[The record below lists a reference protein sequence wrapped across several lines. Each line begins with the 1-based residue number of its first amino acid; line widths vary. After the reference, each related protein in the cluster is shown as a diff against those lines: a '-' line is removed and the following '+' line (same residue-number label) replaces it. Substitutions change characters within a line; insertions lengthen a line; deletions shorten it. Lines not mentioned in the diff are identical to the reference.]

1 MANVKM
7 AWFVLAVGALLLRG
21 GIAVCQAAPI
31 QSGTSE
37 DKAILTDDRE
47 VVVQKLSAEE
57 QQKPYAKYFYMPMAK
72 PDPALVEQV
81 KRGPIDP
88 AQALKHESINDLLN
102 RGYLSTEL
110 GYTVFSDG
118 TGYVSS
124 MVKMPGVTPEM
135 IDWWFTWHEL
145 EPLRYKIWDH
155 YVHFD
160 IRVDEHDRERLLSHD
175 IPVKERNWN
184 VTHHVKEDIG
194 GGAAE
199 IEIHFVSPKDCG
211 FDMSRF
217 TEPAVGTAIC
227 SSGGAS
233 MVHIARRIPGG
244 IELRSRFWFPPEAK
258 MPMVVLRGLNLH
270 NLEEYSNLAA
280 ILPSLYKEFGPK

>member
-1 MANVKM
+1 MAKVKTAGLLPM
-7 AWFVLAVGALLLRG
+7 VGAVLIAG
-21 GIAVCQAAPI
+21 GLSACQTGA
-31 QSGTSE
+31 T
-37 DKAILTDDRE
+37 KADEQAKKATLTDGRE
-47 VVVQKLSAEE
+47 VAVQALSAEE

-72 PDPALVEQV
+72 PDPALVAQV
-81 KRGPIDP
+81 KQGPIDP
-88 AQALKHESINDLLN
+88 AQALKAENINDLLN
-102 RGYLSTEL
+102 PGYLSTEL
-110 GYTVFSDG
+110 GYTQFPDG

-135 IDWWFTWHEL
+135 IDWWFTWHQL

-155 YVHFD
+155 YIHFD
-160 IRVDEHDRERLLSHD
+160 IAVSDQDRARLLASN
-175 IPVKERNWN
+175 IPVRERNWG

-194 GGAAE
+194 VGASD
-199 IEIHFVSPKDCG
+199 IEIHFVSPQDCG

-227 SSGGAS
+227 AAGGAK

-244 IELRSRFWFPPEAK
+244 VELRSRFWFPPEAK

-280 ILPSLYKEFGPK
+280 ILPSLYKEFGPQ